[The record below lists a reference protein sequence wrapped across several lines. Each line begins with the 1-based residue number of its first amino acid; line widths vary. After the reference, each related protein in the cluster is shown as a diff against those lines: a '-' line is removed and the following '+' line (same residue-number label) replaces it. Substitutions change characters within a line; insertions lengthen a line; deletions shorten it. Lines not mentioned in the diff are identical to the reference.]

1 MGLEFCLPMA
11 ESEQKESRRSKSAA
25 TALALVPSPTKKS
38 LRCYKE
44 VNLSAFRHN
53 VKAIQTAAKATGC
66 DMIAVVKAQ
75 AYGHGAIRIAH
86 ECLKFGIKVF
96 GVATVIE
103 GIELRES
110 SEQMK
115 SKDVRIIVLGA
126 SVEDEYE
133 LFSVYNLDLMLS
145 GPNMAESLV
154 NWCKNKRTEE
164 DKRNNIIDLQFM
176 MDTGMTRIG
185 FQVDECVQAIKTIH
199 ANGSDLGLKF
209 TGLCTHFADAPKEDY
224 TLLQFDRFTSVLST
238 LDEQKINVEM
248 FHCENSKSVMVD
260 VIDDKTVKSYMDRDT
275 KGFLRTGGAL
285 YGLAGPSKVELK
297 PMMSLYAQI
306 REIEDVKKG
315 TPIGYGRTYVTEED
329 VVIATLAIGYA
340 DGYPRT
346 MSNKKQ
352 CVRIGDEVFD
362 VAGRVCMDL
371 MMVNLGNKE
380 KNPNIKNI
388 KIGDYA
394 VLFGPKHTHE
404 KNLSLTE
411 MVKAL
416 DANYS
421 EWEITCGL
429 TKRCPIVYVD

>member
-1 MGLEFCLPMA
+1 M
-11 ESEQKESRRSKSAA
+11 
-25 TALALVPSPTKKS
+25 
-38 LRCYKE
+38 
-44 VNLSAFRHN
+44 
-53 VKAIQTAAKATGC
+53 AKATGC
-66 DMIAVVKAQ
+66 DVIAVVKAD

-86 ECLKFGIKVF
+86 ECLKVGIVVF
-96 GVATVIE
+96 GVATVVE
-103 GIELRES
+103 GIQLRES
-110 SEQMK
+110 SEQLRR
-115 SKDVRIIVLGA
+115 KDIRIIVLGA
-126 SVEDEYE
+126 SVEDEYA

-145 GPNMAESLV
+145 GPHMAESLI

-164 DKRNNIIDLQFM
+164 DKRSNVIDIQCM

-185 FQVDECVQAIKTIH
+185 FQVDECLEAIKTIH
-199 ANGSDLGLKF
+199 ANGADLGLKF
-209 TGLCTHFADAPKEDY
+209 TGLCTHFADAPNEEY

-260 VIDDKTVKSYMDRDT
+260 VIEDKVVKSYMDRDT
-275 KGFLRTGGAL
+275 KGFIRPGGAV
-285 YGLAGPSKVELK
+285 YGFAGPSKVELK

-315 TPIGYGRTYVTEED
+315 TTIGYGRTIVTQED
-329 VVIATLAIGYA
+329 VVIATLAIGFA

-362 VAGRVCMDL
+362 VAGRVCMDM

-394 VLFGPKHTHE
+394 VLFGPKHAHQ
-404 KNLSLTE
+404 KNLTIPE
-411 MVKAL
+411 MVKLL
-416 DANYS
+416 DANYNIT
-421 EWEITCGL
+421 EITCSL